1 MQTLLAITKEG
12 RMEVRRQTNMM
23 LIFKKEGNLDPEYQN
38 TSSEMEQDQERPE
51 WLHKRSYHSSDRH
64 RHRHTHSHGRVGY

>member
-12 RMEVRRQTNMM
+12 RMEVWRQTNMM

-38 TSSEMEQDQERPE
+38 TSSEME
-51 WLHKRSYHSSDRH
+51 
-64 RHRHTHSHGRVGY
+64 